1 MNVFEKLKYLFLG
14 IGFLGLFFVLNLSSI
29 AGVIFPFAFSM
40 MFALVWAN
48 QKIWLVCPAYLISS
62 IVLDHSMPS
71 IIGALCSVFFLFVP
85 YLIHYFCKK
94 PLPVWELSIY
104 CFLSQIASIVFAIT
118 SSNFNSIYYS
128 TVSCVLGVLFMLGS
142 ITFFEAIFVRG
153 FNYRLSAVELISG
166 GIILMALAG
175 GLVPVQLY
183 GFSFLKLFV
192 SFVLLAIT
200 YCSKTYYSVFV
211 AAVLGLGTLIS
222 TLNPIFIAPFMLWAL
237 AISPFKTY
245 RKYFSALSLL
255 IAELIIGYLLNL
267 YPDFSWISILPVGIS
282 SIVFVLIPDKI
293 YESTKGVFD
302 LKGDRI
308 AVKNVVN
315 RNREVLKRR
324 LGSLS
329 DVFGE
334 MNKVFRGL
342 VKQNLSEDEVK
353 KLLRDEVVS
362 RNCESCP
369 DRARCHRTFQAETE
383 KVLDEMVTI
392 AFEKGKIT
400 LLDIPSYL
408 NSRCGRLN
416 GIITATNSLTRQYK
430 SYSGMLSNIDM
441 SKMLIADQL
450 GGISSVMRD
459 LSKEVDTEISF
470 DGRREQ
476 KIIDE
481 LLFNDIVCSDV
492 IVFERDARTC
502 EASVVVRNTDAEK
515 LKIPDIIG
523 KICKSKMGVY
533 EKFPSTKP
541 GWTTLS
547 LKTSSKYDCV
557 FAISQHTKAGSSR
570 SGDSHSVQ
578 RLNGDR
584 FMFSLCDGMGSGKD
598 AENTSEIAIG
608 LIENFYKAGFDSE
621 LVLSSVNKLLS
632 LQREEKFSALDV
644 CVLDLK
650 NGFADFVKMASP
662 ISLIMS
668 NENVSRIES
677 GTLPLGIVDK
687 VNPTTKK
694 VVVSSGDNIVLVTD
708 GVSDSFAT
716 DGAFEDFVKSCYAKN
731 PQTIADKILEQ
742 ALANNDGCARD
753 DMTVMVV
760 KMFDI

>member
-14 IGFLGLFFVLNLSSI
+14 IGFLGLFFVLSLSSI

-62 IVLDHSMPS
+62 FVLDYSLPS
-71 IIGALCSVFFLFVP
+71 IIGAICSVFFLVAP

-128 TVSCVLGVLFMLGS
+128 VASCVLGVLFMLGA

-211 AAVLGLGTLIS
+211 AAILGLGTLIS

-245 RKYFSALSLL
+245 RKYFSAISLL
-255 IAELIIGYLLNL
+255 ITEIVIGYFLNL
-267 YPDFSWISILPVGIS
+267 YPDFSWISILPAGIS
-282 SIVFVLIPDKI
+282 CIIFALIPDKI
-293 YESTKGVFD
+293 YESIKGVFD

-353 KLLRDEVVS
+353 KLLRDEIVS

-416 GIITATNSLTRQYK
+416 GIISATNSLTRQYK

-450 GGISSVMRD
+450 GGISNVMRD
-459 LSKEVDTEISF
+459 LSKEVDAEISF

-481 LLFNDIVCSDV
+481 MLFNDIVCSDV

-547 LKTSSKYDCV
+547 LKTASKYDCV

-677 GTLPLGIVDK
+677 GALPLGIVDK

-716 DGAFEDFVKSCYAKN
+716 DKDFEDFLKSNYSKN
-731 PQTIADKILEQ
+731 TQTIADKILEQ

-760 KMFDI
+760 KVFDI

>member
-118 SSNFNSIYYS
+118 SNNINSIYYS

-211 AAVLGLGTLIS
+211 AAILGLGTLIS

-245 RKYFSALSLL
+245 RKYFSAISLL
-255 IAELIIGYLLNL
+255 ITEIVIGYFLNL

-353 KLLRDEVVS
+353 KLLRDEIVS

-416 GIITATNSLTRQYK
+416 GIISATNSLTRQYK

-515 LKIPDIIG
+515 IKIADIIG

-547 LKTSSKYDCV
+547 LKTASKYDCV

-608 LIENFYKAGFDSE
+608 LIENFYKAGFDSD

-677 GTLPLGIVDK
+677 GALPLGIVDK

-760 KMFDI
+760 KVFDI

>member
-62 IVLDHSMPS
+62 IVLDYSLPS
-71 IIGALCSVFFLFVP
+71 IIGAICSVFFLFVP

-104 CFLSQIASIVFAIT
+104 CFLSQIASMVFAIT

-128 TVSCVLGVLFMLGS
+128 VASCVLGVLFMLGA

-166 GIILMALAG
+166 GVILMALAG

-211 AAVLGLGTLIS
+211 AAILGLGTLIS

-245 RKYFSALSLL
+245 RKYFSAISLL
-255 IAELIIGYLLNL
+255 ITEIVIGYFLNL
-267 YPDFSWISILPVGIS
+267 YPDFSWISILPAGIS
-282 SIVFVLIPDKI
+282 CIIFALIPDKI
-293 YESTKGVFD
+293 YESIKGVFD

-353 KLLRDEVVS
+353 KLLRDEIVS

-416 GIITATNSLTRQYK
+416 GIISATNSLTRQYK

-481 LLFNDIVCSDV
+481 MLFNDIVCSDV

-515 LKIPDIIG
+515 IKIADIIG
-523 KICKSKMGVY
+523 KICKSKMEVY

-547 LKTSSKYDCV
+547 LKTASKYDCV

-677 GTLPLGIVDK
+677 GALPLGIVDK

-716 DGAFEDFVKSCYAKN
+716 DEAFEDFVKSCYAKN
-731 PQTIADKILEQ
+731 PQMIADKILEQ

-760 KMFDI
+760 KVFDI

>member
-71 IIGALCSVFFLFVP
+71 IIGAICSVFFLFVP

-104 CFLSQIASIVFAIT
+104 CFLSQIASMVFAIT

-128 TVSCVLGVLFMLGS
+128 VASCVLGVLFMLGS

-166 GIILMALAG
+166 GVILMALAG

-211 AAVLGLGTLIS
+211 AAILGLGTLIS

-245 RKYFSALSLL
+245 RKYFSAISLL
-255 IAELIIGYLLNL
+255 ITEIVIGYFLNL
-267 YPDFSWISILPVGIS
+267 YPDFSWISILPAGIS
-282 SIVFVLIPDKI
+282 CIIFALIPDKI
-293 YESTKGVFD
+293 YESIKGVFD

-342 VKQNLSEDEVK
+342 VKQNLSEEEVK
-353 KLLRDEVVS
+353 KLLRDEIVS

-383 KVLDEMVTI
+383 KVLDELVTI

-416 GIITATNSLTRQYK
+416 GIISATNSLTRQYK

-450 GGISSVMRD
+450 GGISSLMRD

-515 LKIPDIIG
+515 IKIADIIG

-547 LKTSSKYDCV
+547 LKTASKYDCV

-677 GTLPLGIVDK
+677 GALPLGIVDK

-716 DGAFEDFVKSCYAKN
+716 DEAFEDFVKSCYAKN

-760 KMFDI
+760 KVFDI